1 MWLRYDN
8 LMMRR
13 TLERDF
19 PNFRWCIGPGCT
31 FGQEHP
37 DSPTDQ
43 PIIVCSACGFI
54 SCSQHNV
61 PWHSGQ
67 KCEEFEKTRL
77 ARRSK
82 EEKKTEKIIKSIA
95 KRCPGCRRFINKNGG
110 CNHMNCKCAFMKQR
124 RSGCADKIH
133 CRFVR
138 EEFLLGLST
147 CVSRAYMGLFE
158 DELVEIDL

>member
-1 MWLRYDN
+1 MT
-8 LMMRR
+8 RR

-37 DSPTDQ
+37 DSSTTQ
-43 PIIVCSACGFI
+43 PIIICSACGFI

-67 KCEEFEKTRL
+67 TCEEFEKVRL
-77 ARRSK
+77 AGRSK

-95 KRCPGCRRFINKNGG
+95 KRCPGCKRFINKNGG
-110 CNHMNCKCAFMKQR
+110 CNHMSCKLDIMNQSRA
-124 RSGCADKIH
+124 SCADEYPLQVCVGGISVGIVCMSLQGIH
-133 CRFVR
+133 GVVR
-138 EEFLLGLST
+138 GCT
-147 CVSRAYMGLFE
+147 SRN
-158 DELVEIDL
+158 